1 MNAPHLPKLLAF
13 GRSNHDQLIAQLQ
26 YLSIENQ
33 ILRSK
38 LPKRISLTHQ
48 ERRRLIRFGKA
59 VGPALRNIITIVQ
72 YSTFQKWL
80 RSNGHMKPK
89 ANGKTGRP
97 PTKQDLKKLVLQMAK
112 TPGWGDTRILGELR
126 KLGIMSVS
134 RTTVRSILKEHGIE
148 PAPDRTEPVW
158 DKFFK
163 RHAATLWSCDFFTK
177 KVLTARGLKRYTTL
191 VFMHTESR
199 KVIVTRATKH
209 PTSNWMCRVAECFPT
224 MVKQLGL
231 QSPTILVRD
240 NDVLYTRAFNEALF
254 REGVK
259 PYPLPIKAPL
269 MNAHIERCI
278 KSLKVECLD
287 HFVPVGRKHLDYLI
301 SEYVEHY
308 HFERLHQGIGNRT
321 IMNSEE
327 AMPTDGEIKCDTR
340 LGGLLR
346 HYHRAA

>member
-1 MNAPHLPKLLAF
+1 MNPPHLPKLLAF
-13 GRSNHDQLIAQLQ
+13 GRSDHDQLIAQLQ
-26 YLSIENQ
+26 YLTIENQ
-33 ILRSK
+33 ILRGK
-38 LPKRISLTHQ
+38 LPRRISLTHR

-59 VGPALRNIITIVQ
+59 VGPALREIISIVQ

-80 RSNGHMKPK
+80 RPNSHKKRN

-97 PTKQDLKKLVLQMAK
+97 ATRRDLKKLVLQMAM
-112 TPGWGDTRILGELR
+112 TPGWGYKRILGELR

-134 RTTVRSILKEHGIE
+134 RSTVRSILKEHGIE

-158 DKFFK
+158 DKFLK

-177 KVLTARGLKRYTTL
+177 KVLTPSGFKRYTTL
-191 VFMHTESR
+191 VFMHIESR
-199 KVIVTRATKH
+199 RVIATKSTRH
-209 PTSNWMCRVAECFPT
+209 PTSDWMCRVAESFPM

-231 QSPTILVRD
+231 QPPTILVRD
-240 NDVLYTRAFNEALF
+240 NDVLYSREFNETLM

-269 MNAHIERCI
+269 MNSHIERWI

-287 HFVPVGRKHLDYLI
+287 HFIPFGTKHLDYLI

-308 HFERLHQGIGNRT
+308 HHERPHQGIGNRPV
-321 IMNSEE
+321 MNDCF
-327 AMPTDGEIKCDTR
+327 PTTGGKINCETR